1 MNLIESVSEGF
12 TTYSIKVGNKF
23 IKMKYSVSNGFM
35 KIDNIKQAA
44 PYFRNSPGRMTYLIY
59 RI

>member
-1 MNLIESVSEGF
+1 MNLIEAVSEGF

-35 KIDNIKQAA
+35 KIDNIK
-44 PYFRNSPGRMTYLIY
+44 
-59 RI
+59 